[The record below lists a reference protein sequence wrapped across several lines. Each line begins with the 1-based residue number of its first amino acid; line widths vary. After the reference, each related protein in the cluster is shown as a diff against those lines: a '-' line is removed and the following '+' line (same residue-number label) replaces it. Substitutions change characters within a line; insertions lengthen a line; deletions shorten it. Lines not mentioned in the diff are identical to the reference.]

1 MSIELSTRSEVG
13 ETGLAARIDRTA
25 YLAHLLSLPL
35 AERGSPLLV
44 SLPWLAEMRENA
56 RARVQE
62 LAIPSSRDENW
73 RFTDLSPLLNLT
85 LTAPAVGELTDIP
98 VHVAESQARLVF
110 VNGQFFPQTAAML
123 SQESLTI
130 ATAPTPENADQPSQL
145 WLGNLAA
152 ALENPALADR
162 LQSHLAKQ
170 SGSEE
175 VFTALNTASFAD
187 IAVIWVPR
195 QVIVD
200 TPTHILYISQT
211 HDIAQAV
218 QPRCW
223 VIAEDGSQ
231 ITIVEE
237 YLSMG
242 TGAAFNNAVTEI
254 WLGEN
259 ATVNHTR
266 IQQENLSSIH
276 IGKTVVSQAR
286 DSSYTCNAVTW
297 GGSVSRHNLEISS
310 QGEQTQ
316 TVLNGLTRIQGQQVA
331 DTHSVIAHSR
341 PYASSRQIHKCLI
354 GDRAHAVFNGR
365 VCVSQAAQ
373 LTDAAQLNRNLLL
386 SPRARVDTKP
396 QLEIVADNVKCSHGA
411 TVSQLEQDEI
421 FYLQSRGLS
430 RAAACELLVYAFATD
445 VLTRIPVASVRDRL
459 IQQLA
464 IVATENPSMLQGDH

>member
-1 MSIELSTRSEVG
+1 MTIELSTLSEIG

-25 YLAHLLSLPL
+25 YLAQLLSLRS
-35 AERGSPLLV
+35 AESGLRPAHLNPS
-44 SLPWLAEMRENA
+44 WLTQIHENA
-56 RARVQE
+56 SARVQE
-62 LAIPSSRDENW
+62 LAIPSSRDEDW

-85 LTAPAVGELTDIP
+85 LAAPEAGSAAEIP
-98 VHVAESQARLVF
+98 VQVPEAQTRLVF
-110 VNGQFFPQTAAML
+110 VNGQFSPQASTMPG
-123 SQESLTI
+123 E
-130 ATAPTPENADQPSQL
+130 PTTNADPSQQL
-145 WLGNLAA
+145 WVGNLAA
-152 ALENPALADR
+152 AVENPAIASQ

-170 SGSEE
+170 PGSEE

-187 IAVIWVPR
+187 IAVVWVPR
-195 QVIVD
+195 RVIVEH
-200 TPTHILYISQT
+200 PIYLLYISQT
-211 HDIAQAV
+211 DQTARAV

-223 VIAEDGSQ
+223 VMADDSSQ
-231 ITIVEE
+231 VTLVEE
-237 YLSMG
+237 YLSVG
-242 TGAAFNNAVTEI
+242 EGAAFNNAVTEI

-259 ATVNHTR
+259 ASVNHTR
-266 IQQENLSSIH
+266 IQQENLNSIH

-286 DSSYTCNAVTW
+286 DASYTCNAVTW
-297 GGSVSRHNLEISS
+297 GGVVSRHNLEISS

-316 TVLNGLTRIQGQQVA
+316 TELNGLTRIQGQQVA
-331 DTHSVIAHSR
+331 DTHSVIAHNR

-365 VCVSQAAQ
+365 VCVAQAAQ

-421 FYLQSRGLS
+421 FYLQSRCLD

-445 VLTRIPVASVRDRL
+445 ILSRIPVASVRDRL

-464 IVATENPSMLQGDH
+464 ISTPQDS